1 MVDKAVE
8 CNNLDFLINIRIV
21 TLINSTVIY
30 NSPQTHPKPEEIF
43 NATVICN
50 SPQTR
55 LKPLYIPLLN
65 ILKLYYIVY
74 ISSEQLKSTNL
85 ILLFNKKNKK
95 KNERIWSQNDIL
107 VTELKFDLGPVQ
119 ALHLGLD

>member
-95 KNERIWSQNDIL
+95 KMNEFGAKMI
-107 VTELKFDLGPVQ
+107 F
-119 ALHLGLD
+119 